1 LIVGLIA
8 TFQSYPTLAD
18 IGLFHAL
25 LLLFPHLGPALRYP
39 LVSAAVLAYS
49 LALLPT
55 FHYLW
60 LYSGSGNSNFYYAST
75 LVYGLGNGFL
85 VADALWAHLKLE
97 FGKEVDITR
106 EGIVVIQR

>member
-1 LIVGLIA
+1 VA

-25 LLLFPHLGPALRYP
+25 LLLFPHLGPALRY
-39 LVSAAVLAYS
+39 
-49 LALLPT
+49 LPT